1 MGSEVNSVVIVGER
15 VDLTDGSSRNLKP
28 VTVNFTEYYVPT
40 DISEEDKPRLKD
52 LFRDVFTKSIETSLP
67 CNLKDKALIKKSLQF
82 RAIKLR
88 DELRAISR
96 KDSVPPREATD
107 HFRNLDKLLDRFD
120 SLPCIDSDTAESSG
134 ELGELNDGRIEK
146 LLKEFIF
153 VLLQAH
159 MPIDAYKNK
168 TAYAQDIVRRL
179 LEDPVVDFDA
189 VLKAFNG
196 KIPKRLQDLLT
207 CMNSVT
213 PSQIELMMKERMEK
227 LTADSIKMIEKVYG
241 PEDPF
246 WYSVKKDDILNIIDN
261 LLQSIQALED
271 ELKEKEDVLRE
282 HA

>member
-1 MGSEVNSVVIVGER
+1 MGSEINSVVIVGER

-52 LFRDVFTKSIETSLP
+52 LFRDVFTKNIETSLP
-67 CNLKDKALIKKSLQF
+67 CNTKDKALIKKSLRF

-120 SLPCIDSDTAESSG
+120 SLPCIDTADSLTSG
-134 ELGELNDGRIEK
+134 ELGELNDDRIDK

-159 MPIDAYKNK
+159 MPIDAYKDK

-179 LEDPVVDFDA
+179 LKDPVVDFDG
-189 VLKAFNG
+189 VLAAFKG
-196 KIPKRLQDLLT
+196 KIPKRLEDLLA

-213 PSQIELMMKERMEK
+213 PSQIELMMKERMK
-227 LTADSIKMIEKVYG
+227 QLTESAIKMIEAVY
-241 PEDPF
+241 PSTDPF
-246 WYSVKKDDILNIIDN
+246 WFSVKKDDILNIVDT
-261 LLQSIQALED
+261 LLQSIQALQG
-271 ELKEKEDVLRE
+271 ELKEKENG
-282 HA
+282 

>member
-28 VTVNFTEYYVPT
+28 VTVNFTEYYVPS

-146 LLKEFIF
+146 LLKEF
-153 VLLQAH
+153 L
-159 MPIDAYKNK
+159 
-168 TAYAQDIVRRL
+168 
-179 LEDPVVDFDA
+179 
-189 VLKAFNG
+189 G
-196 KIPKRLQDLLT
+196 
-207 CMNSVT
+207 
-213 PSQIELMMKERMEK
+213 
-227 LTADSIKMIEKVYG
+227 
-241 PEDPF
+241 
-246 WYSVKKDDILNIIDN
+246 
-261 LLQSIQALED
+261 
-271 ELKEKEDVLRE
+271 
-282 HA
+282 